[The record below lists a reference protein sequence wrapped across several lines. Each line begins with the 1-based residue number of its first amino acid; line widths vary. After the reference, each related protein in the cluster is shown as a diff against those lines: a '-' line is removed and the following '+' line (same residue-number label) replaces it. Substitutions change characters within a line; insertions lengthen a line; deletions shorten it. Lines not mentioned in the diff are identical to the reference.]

1 MLAWLQLLRIA
12 LAPSILWDCVAGALL
27 AAAAFQAETGVA
39 ADIDPAVLLATA
51 VILLCVFHAGMAWND
66 WTDRAIDR
74 AAGRGR
80 PLADGRL
87 SATAGFGAGLVL
99 FAAALGLT
107 AWLLPNRL
115 QEVTILCGLVAV
127 YDLGGKALRAVAGPV
142 LLALCRILSLYLG
155 MLVVL
160 APADVIGQSGTWP
173 LLCYGLYVMFLSRLA
188 AREEEGLAGSR
199 AVVPVAACAF
209 APVVLVS
216 NQSEHLIFVL
226 PAWILF
232 AAWLLRPALADRHM
246 TWSPQRTQ
254 AAVRRCLI
262 GMPMIPALALLASP
276 APFYWAGGGL
286 IAVAASRLLVRRF
299 PPE

>member
-1 MLAWLQLLRIA
+1 MLAWLQLLRVA
-12 LAPSILWDCVAGALL
+12 LAPSILWDCIAGSLL
-27 AAAAFQAETGVA
+27 ASAAFTAASGQAA
-39 ADIDPAVLLATA
+39 SIDPGTLLATA
-51 VILLCVFHAGMAWND
+51 GILLCVFHAGMAWND

-87 SATAGFGAGLVL
+87 PAAAGLGAGFVL
-99 FAAALGLT
+99 FGAAIGLA
-107 AWLLPNRL
+107 AWLLPDRL
-115 QEVTILCGLVAV
+115 QVVAILCGLVAA
-127 YDLGGKALRAVAGPV
+127 YDLGGKALRAIAGPV

-160 APADVIGQSGTWP
+160 EPADVIGQSGTWP
-173 LLCYGLYVMFLSRLA
+173 LLAYGLYVLFLSRLA
-188 AREEEGLAGSR
+188 AHEEEGLPGSR

-216 NQSEHLIFVL
+216 NQSEHLALVL

-232 AAWLLRPALADRHM
+232 AAWLLRPALADR
-246 TWSPQRTQ
+246 TIPWSPQRTQ

-262 GMPMIPALALLASP
+262 GMPIIPSLALLASP

-286 IAVAASRLLVRRF
+286 LAVAASRLLVRRF

>member
-1 MLAWLQLLRIA
+1 MLAWFQLLRIA

-27 AAAAFQAETGVA
+27 AATAFEASTGQA
-39 ADIDPAVLLATA
+39 ADIDASVLIATA
-51 VILLCVFHAGMAWND
+51 GILLSVFHAGMAWND

-87 SATAGFGAGLVL
+87 PASAGLGAGFVL
-99 FAAALGLT
+99 FGLALGLA
-107 AWLLPNRL
+107 AWMLPSRL
-115 QEVTILCGLVAV
+115 QEVAILCGLVAV
-127 YDLGGKALRAVAGPV
+127 YDLGGKSLRAVAGPV

-160 APADVIGQSGTWP
+160 APADVIGHSGTWP

-188 AREEEGLAGSR
+188 AREEEGLPGSR

-216 NQSEHLIFVL
+216 NQSDHLAFVL
-226 PAWILF
+226 PVWFLF
-232 AAWLLRPALADRHM
+232 AAWLLRPALADRHLA
-246 TWSPQRTQ
+246 WSPQRTQ